1 MEPVLPADGLH
12 QLGIVVSDYRSSIRE
27 FSKFFGIKTWHIR
40 RFDADRLSDTTL
52 RQKPVSHSFISAVG
66 ISGGF
71 AFELVQPLSGQSV
84 FAEFLARRG
93 EGMHHLLTKMCSAAE
108 FAATRGELGKNGIHV
123 CQSGC
128 IDERIDYWLLDTGH
142 HLGGAVV
149 QIICPR
155 GDCDYASLRADEVV
169 EFDDA
174 TVRWNKLPVQKIY
187 HVCTVTDGRRQAV
200 KDAFRS
206 ILGIDTWFDFSNE
219 SNVSSVDTTYLG
231 KPCSIAF
238 DLSLGRRSS
247 LAVEVVEM
255 RYGDCLYTDWLAQK
269 GEGLQ
274 HLMSTV
280 CSEQMLIELV
290 PWLESQNM
298 PLVMGGRA
306 GARDFCYY
314 GYIDTRTRLAGLV
327 IEVLCPAGPDWLLG
341 REDAGAILLGP
352 GNV

>member
-1 MEPVLPADGLH
+1 MEPVLPADGL
-12 QLGIVVSDYRSSIRE
+12 QRLGIVVADYRSSIRE
-27 FSKFFGIKTWHIR
+27 FSRFFGIKTWHIR
-40 RFDADRLSDTTL
+40 RFDASRLSDATF
-52 RQKPVSHSFISAVG
+52 RQAPACHSFVSAVG
-66 ISGGF
+66 TNSGF
-71 AFELVQPLSGQSV
+71 AFELVQPLSDQSV

-93 EGMHHLLTKMCSAAE
+93 EGMHHLLTKTCSAAE
-108 FAATRGELGKNGIHV
+108 FAAARAALTKNGIRI

-128 IDERIDYWLLDTGH
+128 IDRQLDYYLLDTGH
-142 HLGGAVV
+142 LLGGAVV
-149 QIICPR
+149 QIVCPR
-155 GDCDYASLRADEVV
+155 GDCDYASLHADEVI

-174 TVRWNKLPVQKIY
+174 IVRWNELPVQKVY

-200 KDAFRS
+200 RDAFRT

-231 KPCSIAF
+231 EPCSIAF
-238 DLSLGRRSS
+238 NLSLGRKSS

-255 RYGDCLYTDWLAQK
+255 RYGDCLYTEWLTRK

-280 CSEQMLIELV
+280 CSEQLLIDLL

-306 GARDFCYY
+306 GDRDFCYY
-314 GYIDTRTRLAGLV
+314 GYIDTRTRLAGMV
-327 IEVLCPAGPDWLLG
+327 IEVLCPAGPDWLVG

-352 GNV
+352 ERV